1 MSRINKRRANL
12 ENGRA
17 AEAVQ
22 DAEWVRREARS
33 VERGC
38 CNDRSEGRVMS
49 EFIGKEL
56 S

>member
-12 ENGRA
+12 ENRRA

-22 DAEWVRREARS
+22 DAEWVRREAQS

-38 CNDRSEGRVMS
+38 CNDRSVFRVIT

-56 S
+56 Y

>member
-17 AEAVQ
+17 VEAVQ
-22 DAEWVRREARS
+22 DAEWVRREVRS

-38 CNDRSEGRVMS
+38 CNDRSECRVMS

-56 S
+56 Y

>member
-1 MSRINKRRANL
+1 MSHINKRRANL

-17 AEAVQ
+17 AEAVR
-22 DAEWVRREARS
+22 DVEWVRRGARS

-38 CNDRSEGRVMS
+38 CNDRSECRVIT